1 MKSPQGK
8 ASTSTIVVSV
18 VALVACVGAGYT
30 IAKQTGGEQDVQQAA
45 AASSQEQTP
54 ATTAS
59 PSPSSSDP
67 APTTTAGPTKV
78 SVEPSTPSASATPT
92 KVGIAGSDSGAA
104 SSRASSSRWTSPAP
118 YTRPPVSV
126 VSTTVPLPPEVL
138 NAQGG
143 HIVGRE
149 EDDKQTPSTV
159 PTSPET
165 AAAEEKG
172 GNDGQ
177 VPIGNVAGDRDAS
190 NDVRPV
196 ADQEQQDRK
205 LEAARAET
213 DSPTGENQ
221 SRPAPTPNP
230 APVAEPAPAPAPVA
244 EPAPAPV
251 SEAEIDAAL
260 RSAFTP
266 GAGDAQLAAA
276 FESGPAMAP
285 VGRALADG
293 LPLLGGAV
301 QWHLAGVTGT
311 GDQATGQLVVTTP
324 LGQQVVPMTW
334 VRQAGQWKISTDT
347 SCGLG
352 FALLGGCAPA

>member
-67 APTTTAGPTKV
+67 APTTTARPTKV

-92 KVGIAGSDSGAA
+92 QVGIAGSHSGAA
-104 SSRASSSRWTSPAP
+104 SSRASSNRWTSPTP
-118 YTRPPVSV
+118 YTRPPVSA

-143 HIVGRE
+143 HIVGRD

-165 AAAEEKG
+165 AAAEENG

-177 VPIGNVAGDRDAS
+177 VPVGNVAGDRDAS
-190 NDVRPV
+190 NVRPV
-196 ADQEQQDRK
+196 ADPEQQDRK

-221 SRPAPTPNP
+221 SRPAPTLDP
-230 APVAEPAPAPAPVA
+230 APVAEAAT
-244 EPAPAPV
+244 APV

-266 GAGDAQLAAA
+266 GAGDAQLAAV
-276 FESGPAMAP
+276 FESGAAMVP

-324 LGQQVVPMTW
+324 LGQQGVPMTW

-352 FALLGGCAPA
+352 FALLGGCVPA